1 MQTVHLHSIYNA
13 LLGVEGDNMVLGG
26 EGESKRG
33 WEKGGGGFITQLVC
47 HLSSPGTPS
56 TADCAHA
63 KHL

>member
-13 LLGVEGDNMVLGG
+13 LLGGEGDNMVLGG

-33 WEKGGGGFITQLVC
+33 WEKGGEVITQLVC

-56 TADCAHA
+56 TADCARA